1 MLPTVFLL
9 FVLVPIIEIAV
20 LLNVSAA
27 IGWLTTIA
35 IVILTAILGTWMLR
49 QQGLATL
56 MKARQR
62 MQSGQMPAQQ
72 MVEGMI
78 LLVGGALLLTPG
90 FVTDTFGFACL
101 LPPTRALMAHYLGR
115 RARIGVSMAGSGV
128 DPRAGQGS
136 GPEFGHRSDQQP
148 NPDRSRTG
156 SAAGT
161 QSRRGD
167 VIDGEYRRED

>member
-1 MLPTVFLL
+1 L

-90 FVTDTFGFACL
+90 FVTDTIGFACL
-101 LPPTRALMAHYLGR
+101 IPPTRALMARYLGQ
-115 RARIGVSMAGSGV
+115 RARIGVSMAGSGA
-128 DPRAGQGS
+128 DPRATRGS
-136 GPEFGHRSDQQP
+136 GPDFGQRSSHQPGSDQP
-148 NPDRSRTG
+148 RAG
-156 SAAGT
+156 SAADP
-161 QSRRGD
+161 QPRRGD